1 MPKSVKSKLNH
12 IPKIIAALL
21 ILLSAAREG
30 RAQNFGLKI
39 IQVADSSSITQD
51 LQRFDSLWYECMH
64 GYGKSDVSNLFA
76 DHLQGI
82 SKTNP
87 ITLLN
92 FISGIDMPFSD
103 VFGFKLIHQQAYG
116 DSVNM
121 YQLDMGWMQLA
132 ALYHRQEKKL
142 MRFESLNIFKLIPNT
157 YQNLTVY
164 TSTQIPKKEP
174 AKAYNQV
181 IASMKELGIDIDSFK
196 SKPLIIY
203 SGATLKDA
211 YGYVGGLE
219 YVNFFNPGALHGGM
233 GDSFNRVI
241 LSGIPKP
248 VHVHE
253 VLHFAITFPWR

>member
-1 MPKSVKSKLNH
+1 MLKSVKSKLNH

-21 ILLSAAREG
+21 FLFSPATEG

-64 GYGKSDVSNLFA
+64 RYGKSDVSNLFA

-121 YQLDMGWMQLA
+121 YQLDMGWMQ
-132 ALYHRQEKKL
+132 
-142 MRFESLNIFKLIPNT
+142 
-157 YQNLTVY
+157 
-164 TSTQIPKKEP
+164 
-174 AKAYNQV
+174 
-181 IASMKELGIDIDSFK
+181 
-196 SKPLIIY
+196 
-203 SGATLKDA
+203 
-211 YGYVGGLE
+211 
-219 YVNFFNPGALHGGM
+219 
-233 GDSFNRVI
+233 
-241 LSGIPKP
+241 
-248 VHVHE
+248 
-253 VLHFAITFPWR
+253 